1 MPEKEKRKRQEAWQS
16 LVSDLTGILAV
27 GLKLAKHGPHTRWE
41 GVRAVEVLI
50 GWTVYT
56 WWTVDVKDNFID
68 VIIDWIWIIVLRFVF
83 FI

>member
-1 MPEKEKRKRQEAWQS
+1 MVFSRGIGVFFPKEKDGK
-16 LVSDLTGILAV
+16 LAV

-56 WWTVDVKDNFID
+56 WWTVDVKDNFTD
-68 VIIDWIWIIVLRFVF
+68 VIIDWIWRIVLRFVF